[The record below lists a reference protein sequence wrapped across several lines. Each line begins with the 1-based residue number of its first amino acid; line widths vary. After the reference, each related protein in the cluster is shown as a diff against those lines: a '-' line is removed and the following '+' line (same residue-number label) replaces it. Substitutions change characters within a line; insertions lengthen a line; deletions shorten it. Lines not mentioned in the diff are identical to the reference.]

1 MRTRE
6 ELQEKI
12 RKFVQKQLKEQDAG
26 FSTGNGYQ
34 HNGIKKP
41 IKKESKQPSYQGQN
55 KKGSVPSAYTPGA
68 KDITAY
74 TGIGYTRAKPSDRI
88 DAKDLW
94 EATNKP
100 DKITVDIPLFIRLL
114 EYAREDAKTDMDLHD
129 VAEKS
134 IKLSET
140 GKTLTMQDYNKI
152 VSKSLNETRY
162 SQFKKQTEV
171 IKPSTQMHEAMK
183 QIKRK
188 LQEVNKIANY
198 TGKLKTELS
207 ETNNVQYN
215 KRTEAIVSQLMNEL
229 KSLYKSIKEIK
240 DGSQS

>member
-34 HNGIKKP
+34 STGTKKSV
-41 IKKESKQPSYQGQN
+41 KQESKYPSYQSQN
-55 KKGSVPSAYTPGA
+55 KKGSVPSAYTPGS
-68 KDITAY
+68 KNISAY
-74 TGIGYTRAKPSDRI
+74 TKLGYTKAKPSDRI

-114 EYAREDAKTDMDLHD
+114 EYAREDAKTDMDLHN
-129 VAEKS
+129 VAENT

-140 GKTLTMQDYNKI
+140 GKTLSMADYNKI
-152 VSKSLNETRY
+152 VSKALNETRY
-162 SQFKKQTEV
+162 SQFKKQTEI

-207 ETNNVQYN
+207 ETNDVQYN
-215 KRTEAIVSQLMNEL
+215 KRTEAIVSQLMN
-229 KSLYKSIKEIK
+229 
-240 DGSQS
+240 

>member
-1 MRTRE
+1 MRTKT

-12 RKFVQKQLKEQDAG
+12 RKFVQKQIKEQDAS
-26 FSTGNGYQ
+26 FSVGNGYQ
-34 HNGIKKP
+34 HNGNKTV
-41 IKKESKQPSYQGQN
+41 KESSPTYQGQN
-55 KKGSVPSAYTPGA
+55 KKGTVPSAYTPGA

-74 TGIGYTRAKPSDRI
+74 TSIGYTKAKPSDRI

-94 EATNKP
+94 EITNKS
-100 DKITVDIPLFIRLL
+100 DKITVDVPLFIRLL

-129 VAEKS
+129 VAEKT

-140 GKTLTMQDYNKI
+140 GKTLTMADYNKI

-162 SQFKKQTEV
+162 NQFKKQTEV
-171 IKPSTQMHEAMK
+171 VKPSTQMHVALKEVK
-183 QIKRK
+183 KR

-215 KRTEAIVSQLMNEL
+215 KRTESIVNQLMNEL
-229 KSLYKSIKEIK
+229 KTLYKNIKEIK
-240 DGSQS
+240 NGSKS